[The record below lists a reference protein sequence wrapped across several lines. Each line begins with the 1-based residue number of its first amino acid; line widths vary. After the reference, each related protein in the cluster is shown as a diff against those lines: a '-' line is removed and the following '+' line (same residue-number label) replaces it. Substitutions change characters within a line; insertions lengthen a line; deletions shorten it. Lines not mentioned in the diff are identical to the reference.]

1 MMLSCVM
8 ELCFDVKAAISS
20 AIKPA
25 MCRFDLGKLEIDGRG
40 HVITKGCCYKC
51 DWDTISEVCQKNR
64 LPPLLPETVR
74 QLLEKEKTF
83 TNKGD
88 VPSVA
93 GLYQRFFDDVSSSVE
108 TLS

>member
-1 MMLSCVM
+1 MLPCVM
-8 ELCFDVKAAISS
+8 ELCCDVKAAISS
-20 AIKPA
+20 AIKKGD
-25 MCRFDLGKLEIDGRG
+25 CRLDLGKLEIDGRG
-40 HVITKGCCYKC
+40 HVITKG
-51 DWDTISEVCQKNR
+51 DWFHIRDVCRNNR
-64 LPPLLPETVR
+64 LPPLSPETVR

-108 TLS
+108 KLW

>member
-1 MMLSCVM
+1 MLSCVV

-20 AIKPA
+20 AVKNGN
-25 MCRFDLGKLEIDGRG
+25 CRLDLGKLEIDGRG
-40 HVITKGCCYKC
+40 HVITKGGWYE
-51 DWDTISEVCQKNR
+51 IESVCQQNR
-64 LPPLLPETVR
+64 LPPLLPATVR

-83 TNKGD
+83 TDKGD

>member
-1 MMLSCVM
+1 MLSCVM
-8 ELCFDVKAAISS
+8 KLCFDVKAAISS
-20 AIKPA
+20 VIKEED
-25 MCRFDLGKLEIDGRG
+25 CRLDLGKLEIDGHG
-40 HVITKGCCYKC
+40 HVITEGSWY
-51 DWDTISEVCQKNR
+51 DIESVCQKNR

-83 TNKGD
+83 TDKGD